1 MCGIA
6 GIIPKQGVSP
16 DEARLRGM
24 MKTIRHRGPDG
35 DGVFIRPGVGLG
47 HLRLAIVDLS
57 PLGAQPMTSSD
68 GRFTIVYNGE
78 IYNFR
83 ELKAELEAA
92 GVKFRSMSDTE
103 VMLEAYRKWEEDCVN
118 HFRGMFAFAVWDDEA
133 KQLFFAK
140 DRIGKK
146 PFFYRTL
153 NDGSFAFASEMKAL
167 MTLERVSVNESD
179 LRVFFG
185 LQYIPAPRTGYKELS
200 SLPPGHRG
208 FAKDGVVRVEPYND
222 WDALRVRDEKDI
234 DGEIRSR
241 LEDAVR
247 LRLLADVPVGAF
259 LSGGVDSAAVV
270 ALASKHVSRPLRTY
284 TMGFPE
290 IGMDEREQ
298 ARAISKRF
306 GTDHQEFEA
315 TSGQLAQI
323 AEKVIA
329 QYDAPYADSSAIP
342 LMLLAEKTANEVK
355 AVLTGDGG
363 DELFGGYKRY
373 AWFAQA
379 DRLRRFGLSWPAINI
394 AWGMWFMGGH
404 DPRFKR
410 FAQTL
415 EGIRKSHGRG
425 YADLFTGSYFTRD
438 DESSLLRTEF
448 FARTATDNAT
458 DWITS
463 QYREADGVDGAMRFD
478 LTSYLPD
485 DLNVKMDRA
494 TMAYGLEARAPFL
507 DQEVVAL
514 ALGLPLQEKI
524 NQRNT
529 KIALKRALKGVVPDD
544 VLDRPKRGFQV
555 PLAAWFR
562 GPLNQFWKDRC
573 LDPTAKI
580 SHYVRQDEAKRLFQE
595 NREGV
600 NHGNRLWML
609 LSLALW
615 LERNA

>member
-1 MCGIA
+1 M
-6 GIIPKQGVSP
+6 
-16 DEARLRGM
+16 
-24 MKTIRHRGPDG
+24 IRHRGPDG
-35 DGVFIRPGVGLG
+35 DGVWIRPGVGLG

-57 PLGAQPMTSSD
+57 PSGAQPMTSRD
-68 GRFTIVYNGE
+68 GRFTVVYNGE

-83 ELKAELEAA
+83 ELRAELEGT
-92 GVKFRSMSDTE
+92 GVVFRSASDTE
-103 VMLEAYRKWEEDCVN
+103 VIVEAYRRWEEDCVE
-118 HFRGMFAFAVWDDEA
+118 HFRGMFAFAMWDEET
-133 KQLFFAK
+133 KQLFFAR

-153 NDGSFAFASEMKAL
+153 KDGSFAFASEMKAL
-167 MTLERVSVNESD
+167 IPLEPVSIDESD

-185 LQYIPAPRTGYKELS
+185 LQYIPSPRTGYKELY

-208 FAKDGVVRVEPYND
+208 FIQEGNVRIESYND
-222 WDALRVRDEKDI
+222 WDALRVRDVKNI

-270 ALASKHVSRPLRTY
+270 ALASKHVNRPLRTY

-290 IGMDEREQ
+290 IGMDERAE
-298 ARAISKRF
+298 ARAISKIF
-306 GTDHQEFEA
+306 KTDHQEFEA
-315 TSGQLAQI
+315 TSGRLAEI

-342 LMLLAEKTANEVK
+342 LMLLANETANEVK

-373 AWFAQA
+373 AWFHQA
-379 DRLRRFGLSWPAINI
+379 DRLRRLGLSWPAISL
-394 AWGMWFMGGH
+394 AWGAWAVTGH
-404 DPRFKR
+404 DPRFRR

-415 EGIRKSHGRG
+415 EGLRKSYGRG

-438 DESSLLRTEF
+438 DEPALLRPEF
-448 FARTATDNAT
+448 FSRTSGDGAT
-458 DWITS
+458 DWIAA

-514 ALGLPLQEKI
+514 ALGLPLNEKI

-529 KIALKRALKGVVPDD
+529 KIALKRALKGIVPDE
-544 VLDRPKRGFQV
+544 VLNRPKRGFQV

-562 GPLNQFWKDRC
+562 GPLKQYWRDRC
-573 LDPTAKI
+573 LDPNAKI
-580 SHYVRQDEAKRLFQE
+580 RQYVRREEAERLFRE
-595 NREGV
+595 NEQGV

-609 LSLALW
+609 LSLSLW
-615 LERNA
+615 LEHHA